1 MTIGSSG
8 PVFAKIAR
16 EGRIE
21 GITGNVDRHSRD
33 WYRERARDVL
43 RIQPQDVLDTTNTLR
58 QNVAIGNMYLFH
70 YDPKLKETLP
80 YWDMF
85 PLIFPFDYA
94 KGGFYGINL
103 HYRPHMLRAVL
114 MDRLYTLSKQPITEA
129 SRLEL
134 SYKTLKQASK
144 FRYFEPCVKHYL
156 YNHVR
161 SRFMKINAPDW
172 DIALFLPLE
181 RFQKASRSAVFAE
194 SRMKLKV

>member
-1 MTIGSSG
+1 MTEPIFS
-8 PVFAKIAR
+8 KIAR

-21 GITGNVDRHSRD
+21 GVTGNVDQKSRD

-43 RIQPQDVLDTTNTLR
+43 RLNPQDVIDIANKTR
-58 QNVAIGNMYLFH
+58 QNVALGNMYLFR
-70 YDPKLKETLP
+70 YDPKTKETLP
-80 YWDMF
+80 FWDMF

-103 HYRPHMLRAVL
+103 HYLPHLLRATL
-114 MDRLYTLSKQPITEA
+114 MDRLYSLTKQPITES

-134 SYKTLKQASK
+134 SYKTLKGASK
-144 FRYFEPCVKHYL
+144 FRYIEPCVKHYL

-161 SRFMKINAPDW
+161 SNFMKIPAPDW

-181 RFQKASRSAVFAE
+181 RFQKASRSTVFSD
-194 SRMKLKV
+194 SRIKLKI